1 MDTLRILRWWL
12 LFISYGIIALPACWL
27 LFRRFADKGYS
38 FARIIGYISVAYLMF
53 VTARLHVLKFSYLSV
68 ILCAVIFI
76 AIELAIF
83 AKRKDLAQEMIAW
96 FRSKEF
102 LRHAVFEE
110 LLFLALLA
118 FWSYLRACSPDL
130 NSLEKYMNLGFLNTM
145 LNSEYMPP
153 QDMWFAGSS
162 INYYY
167 FGHFCASV
175 ATKLSGLSTDVAYN
189 LMMATLMPA
198 SFCAVFSLVYSMLS
212 HRKTG
217 SRTFSLI
224 GGLTSS
230 VMVCLSGNLHHFVY
244 GVVGKLLYKLNI
256 IDTEYTYWFAD
267 ATRYIGY
274 QPPVEND
281 LTITEFPLYS
291 YIVSDLH
298 AHVMNVLPVLLFL
311 AAAYCF
317 VLSSREKES
326 ITEPSLAQML
336 IPSPYL
342 VVMGVL
348 IGTFS
353 MTNFW
358 DYPIYMVVSLF
369 IFAYTGWRRYGFK
382 SRLWISTLYHMVLL
396 FVLNTV
402 ISLPF
407 TVGFESMFS
416 GIGIVK
422 QRSLFY
428 QLLVLWGGPLLI
440 GAFFA
445 IWLFLVN
452 KGKQDT
458 KPAKKTSRNTAAEKK
473 TRFNLKAFDVQDI
486 FVLIL
491 FICGFGLAFGTEFV
505 YVRDIYEETYPRAN
519 TMFKLSYQAFILFNT
534 AMGYAFVR
542 IVEACKKRSH
552 AIMSF
557 IGMSAVM
564 LAMLGY
570 ITNAIPAWYGKFSE
584 DRYESLDGIEFIKEF
599 SSSES
604 GTGTVYPDY
613 DAVKWIQENTAKDA
627 VILEAYGDSYSDACF
642 VSIATGRATVVGW
655 QTHEWLWHNDYGIVA
670 ARQAEVDTVYKYTD
684 AAKVSEIIQKY
695 GIDYIYIGH
704 CEHDKYGSELT
715 LDELLS
721 LGTVC
726 FKSGDV
732 TVIRLKH

>member
-1 MDTLRILRWWL
+1 MDLLRILRWWL
-12 LFISYGIIALPACWL
+12 LFLSYGIVALPACWL

-38 FARIIGYISVAYLMF
+38 FARIIGYVGTAYLMF

-68 ILCAVIFI
+68 ILCAVILI
-76 AIELAIF
+76 CVEIAIF
-83 AKRKDLAQEMIAW
+83 ARRKDLAEEMTAW
-96 FRSKEF
+96 FRSRDF
-102 LRHAVFEE
+102 RRHAICEE
-110 LLFLALLA
+110 LIFFALLA
-118 FWSYLRACSPDL
+118 FWAYLRAHNPDL
-130 NSLEKYMNLGFLNTM
+130 NSLEKYMNLGFLNSM
-145 LNSEYMPP
+145 LNSDFMPP

-167 FGHFCASV
+167 FGHFCAAV
-175 ATKLSGLSTDVAYN
+175 AAKLSGLTADVAYN

-198 SFCAVFSLVYSMLS
+198 TFCAIFSLVYSMLS
-212 HRKTG
+212 HRKSG
-217 SRTFSLI
+217 SRTFSVI

-230 VMVCLSGNLHHFVY
+230 VMVCLAGNLHHFVY
-244 GVVGKLLYKLNI
+244 GVVGKILYKLNI
-256 IDTEYTYWFAD
+256 IDTEYSYWFAD

-311 AAAYCF
+311 ATAYCF

-326 ITEPSLAQML
+326 VTEPTLLQML
-336 IPSPYL
+336 IPSPHL
-342 VVMGVL
+342 VLMGAL

-382 SRLWISTLYHMVLL
+382 YRLWFSTVYQMVLL

-402 ISLPF
+402 VSLPF

-440 GAFFA
+440 GLIFA
-445 IWLFLVN
+445 LWLFLVN
-452 KGKQDT
+452 KGKQELKSTKKMAKSSASDT
-458 KPAKKTSRNTAAEKK
+458 TN
-473 TRFNLKAFDVQDI
+473 RFTLKAFEVQDI

-505 YVRDIYEETYPRAN
+505 YVRDIYEENYPRAN

-542 IVEACKKRSH
+542 IVEACKKRNR
-552 AIMSF
+552 AILSF
-557 IGMSAVM
+557 VGMSAVM

-570 ITNAIPAWYGKFSE
+570 ITDAVPAWYGKLSE
-584 DRYESLDGIEFIKEF
+584 NRYESLDGIEFIKEF
-599 SSSES
+599 SSLEGEN
-604 GTGTVYPDY
+604 GTGYPDY
-613 DAVKWIQENTAKDA
+613 DAVKWIQENTPKDS
-627 VILEAYGDSYSDACF
+627 VILETYGDSYTDACF
-642 VSIATGRATVVGW
+642 VSMSTGRATVVGW

-670 ARQAEVDTVYKYTD
+670 ARQEEVDAVYKYSD
-684 AAKVSEIIQKY
+684 SARVREIIAKY

-704 CEHDKYGSELT
+704 CEYEKYGSQIT
-715 LDELLS
+715 LDKLLS
-721 LGTVC
+721 LGSVC

-732 TVIRLKH
+732 TVIQLTK